1 MNAQTDRKKI
11 RIPGEVAYLLGL
23 ILMSLAVSMT
33 AAADFGVSM
42 IVAPAYLVSLKVS
55 WLTFGQAEYLLQG
68 ILFVLFC
75 ILMRRI
81 RLIYFVSFLTCL
93 LYGLILDL
101 WRKGIPILNPTV
113 TAPGSMAMPVRIVF
127 LAVGMVITSLA
138 VALFFHVYLYPQV
151 YDFFVKGLTVRY
163 RLRVTVFKTV
173 FDFSMLAIS
182 VILSWVLFHGWKG
195 IGIGTLVMTVCNGT
209 LIGWFD
215 RMFGRWFD
223 FTPLLPNLAGRFDF

>member
-1 MNAQTDRKKI
+1 MHPDSKRKPI
-11 RIPGEVAYLLGL
+11 FIPGEVAYLLGL
-23 ILMSLAVSMT
+23 ILMPLAVSLT

-55 WLTFGQAEYLLQG
+55 WLTFGRAEYLLQG
-68 ILFVLFC
+68 VLFVLFC
-75 ILMRRI
+75 ILMRRV

-101 WRKGIPILNPTV
+101 WRTVIPMLNPEV
-113 TAPGSMAMPVRIVF
+113 TAPGSMAMPVRIAF
-127 LAVGMVITSLA
+127 LIVGIVVTSFA

-163 RLRVTVFKTV
+163 HLRVTVFKTA
-173 FDFSMLAIS
+173 FDFSMLAVS
-182 VILSWVLFHGWKG
+182 VLLSRLLFHAWVG

-209 LIGWFD
+209 LIGFFD
-215 RMFGRWFD
+215 RLLKRYFEIK
-223 FTPLLPNLAGRFDF
+223 PLFPKFAEHFHF

>member
-1 MNAQTDRKKI
+1 MLPDQKSKPI
-11 RIPGEVAYLLGL
+11 RIPSELVYLLGL
-23 ILMSLAVSMT
+23 LLMSLAVSMT

-55 WLTFGQAEYLLQG
+55 WLTFGQAEYILQG

-75 ILMRRI
+75 ALMRRV
-81 RLIYFVSFLTCL
+81 RLIYFVSFFTCL

-101 WRKGIPILNPTV
+101 WRTVVPLLNPNVTV
-113 TAPGSMAMPVRIVF
+113 PGSMSMPLRIF
-127 LAVGMVITSLA
+127 LLAAGMVITSFA

-163 RLRVTVFKTV
+163 HLNVTVFKTV
-173 FDFSMLAIS
+173 FDFSFLAVS
-182 VILSWVLFHGWKG
+182 VILSRVLFHAWVG

-209 LIGWFD
+209 LIGFFD
-215 RMFGRWFD
+215 RMLKRFCAFE
-223 FTPLLPNLAGRFDF
+223 PLFPKFAERFRF